1 MVPKWHIGA
10 IWGHRMP
17 MGGGTTG
24 GHKGPLGCHS
34 WPLGCHSN
42 VIGSHRMANG
52 GHRTV
57 KGSLGKNGV
66 IGYCLWAQG
75 GFNGSVRGL

>member
-17 MGGGTTG
+17 MGGQKVDIG
-24 GHKGPLGCHS
+24 GHRRPLGCHS
-34 WPLGCHSN
+34 I

>member
-17 MGGGTTG
+17 MGGQKVAIG
-24 GHKGPLGCHS
+24 GQMGCHS
-34 WPLGCHSN
+34 IVN
-42 VIGSHRMANG
+42 VIGCHRMAG
-52 GHRTV
+52 RGHRTV
-57 KGSLGKNGV
+57 IWSLGKNGV

-75 GFNGSVRGL
+75 GPNGSVRWL